1 MKTQKELFEALT
13 ARFGSR
19 NEMCRE
25 VGLRLS
31 VSADTVSK
39 WGYGNIMLSYDRLQ
53 KLVKLFELGSE
64 DVFHSRPDLI
74 TFVYKPLNMDDMEGY
89 RNYIE
94 GFNQIHQ
101 KLVDMPDVFI
111 SFHADDIP
119 IYHLMS
125 FKLLTYFKLYSFAS
139 DVQQL
144 AVPFEEFVERMQ
156 SYGLEPIFEQ
166 IVSCYERI
174 PSIEVWDEWVMD
186 TLLYQIEH
194 FDILERYVHPHT
206 RIAIL
211 EELKALLERFQTMA
225 RNGVKPS
232 GVRFD
237 FYRRHSPSKKGYMLL
252 HGDGKTRLSIK
263 VDTINSMSAH
273 NPNIVHGFATAFQA
287 TVNKSTA
294 VGVGAERERTMYFRS
309 LRAKIER
316 ALGYKTS

>member
-39 WGYGNIMLSYDRLQ
+39 WGYCNIMLSYDRLQ
-53 KLVKLFELGSE
+53 KLVELFELGPE
-64 DVFHSRPDLI
+64 DLLHSRPNLI
-74 TFVYKPLNMDDMEGY
+74 TFEYQPLHMDDMEGY

-94 GFNQIHQ
+94 SFNQLHQ

-125 FKLLTYFKLYSFAS
+125 FKLLTYFKLYSFAC
-139 DVQQL
+139 DGQQL
-144 AVPFEEFVERMQ
+144 TVTFEEFMERME
-156 SYGLEPIFEQ
+156 SYNLEPIFEQ

-174 PSIEVWDEWVMD
+174 PSIEVWDEWVLD
-186 TLLYQIEH
+186 TLLYQVEH
-194 FDILERYVHPHT
+194 FDILERYANPDT

-211 EELKALLERFQTMA
+211 EELKALLDRFQAMA
-225 RNGVKPS
+225 RSGTKPS

-252 HGDGKTRLSIK
+252 RGNGKTRLSIK
-263 VDTINSMSAH
+263 VDTINSMSAN
-273 NPNIVHGFATAFQA
+273 NPNIVDGFAKAFHA

-294 VGVGAERERTMYFRS
+294 VGVGAERERTMYFRN
-309 LRAKIER
+309 LRAKIDQ
-316 ALGYKTS
+316 ALRSN